1 MPTSSQHKLII
12 EQYSKQ
18 GELQQTYS
26 PLQNMLREEE
36 IVEFSTSEIS
46 YNLKNFVDVET
57 QLSYDDSINLILN
70 NDEESPRIINT
81 QFRKLGNNRY
91 EYLTRNQSVS
101 TNLYDES
108 NLVST
113 TDLFLRSDVWPII
126 DLIKVGESGQLM
138 GGNYVFYIKY
148 CDEDFNESDIVAE
161 SSIVSVFKGSL
172 PNTINGTL
180 LDERTNKHIDLKI
193 SNIDNSFKKFY
204 LYFSRDTSD
213 LNSISLTKYYKITD
227 PMTVSSENTICITGY
242 EAVEE
247 ISKESLFIN
256 YNYFTA
262 AKTHAVTQNMLFL
275 GNVKTSEKDY
285 PALQQ
290 ASYKIGVTLK
300 QKETSI
306 GYISNEYASNYDM
319 SNEYYNPKNIYYYLG
334 YWPDEYYS
342 LGICYILRD
351 GTVTNSF
358 ALYGGKLKL
367 NKLHSSNDGTS
378 DWVERKYEVN
388 KLFDGFN
395 NTGGVFKLPKVEII
409 NHEKR
414 TVRPLYF
421 EFSFSDAALTQ
432 LKNLNV
438 VGYFFTRTKRI
449 PTSLFQGFS
458 VGIDDNSGIPM
469 PYVSSGVKVGYIAES
484 FVDENTTD
492 KGNGE
497 NDRKLSENVDKHLR
511 KFSKDETD
519 YHALI
524 SLDPMVNP
532 QLHSM
537 LSWNKYVLEED
548 YTCTLEG
555 SPGRRLYEISSYE
568 KADRQLNASLVYI
581 EKEIPSFYIEEKY
594 FSTKAGAAESVREIE
609 FLESRNTDEN
619 YDKVLRGNYCPIIGT
634 NKKLNPSTIYTIKN
648 NIENEEAW
656 FLTLL
661 NSKNPYFAITNR
673 FKLENAV
680 ADKAISAY
688 RGDCFT
694 STVTIRLN
702 RNFID
707 PTFPSNNLIV
717 DENTWKNNYKGLAK
731 MSSKESD
738 KIEEGKSGSWTNINL
753 GDINTVPLGLWVT
766 FKCLSNYNLGLRSE
780 DSSNVGLIGKIG
792 NKGTFY
798 PLSGINAESGGKMPE
813 SQLLNDGYSVTL
825 SRKSYNKWVQ
835 IPYENW
841 NFENRIAFSN
851 IASTKMFT
859 NGFRVF
865 QGLAYQDVDKQFGQI
880 VKLFPYAQN
889 LLCVFEHG
897 LAIVPINEKALLS
910 TQEGLSIHL
919 YGAGVLQEQV
929 SVISPDYG
937 STWMESLIK
946 TPDAYYGVDTNAKK
960 IWKYNNAEGFQC
972 ISDFKIQSFLNDN
985 LNIDWDDKFF
995 MGATNVRTHYNN
1007 FKGDVIFTFYNG
1019 EYAYSLCYNERMKIW
1034 VSRYSWMPLL
1044 SANID
1049 NKMYSFD
1056 RNAIAKYSNL
1066 YKQTLKT
1073 HGIICEDPFYT
1084 EKNNVI
1090 FKYNG
1095 IGNVKLKLIS
1105 ATYNGKESNARD
1117 DFDLIISNNEI
1128 QGVYYKNGIDGLMYN
1143 GGAISNINS
1152 DIEHKPIYS
1161 DKTNVPIYL
1170 FIKSNVTEEMIPK
1183 KTNVYFIN
1191 NTLYVTPFT
1200 TYEWQS
1206 EIPPLEKGWKYIMTN
1221 VTLTP
1226 KYDSEGNC
1234 WFTAEILDG
1243 WSDAQDYTGEIIYNN
1258 YNNWKQIVNHT
1269 DTLDE
1274 YVDVPENDMLNACY
1288 VSNSRKIQDNVIIST
1303 IPIVYKEPSEEED
1316 YDDFNLYNILF
1327 EYNPL
1332 NNFYKLIAPMDRLGT
1347 LKIKLQ
1353 ALVNNNGIDEQLEE
1367 CEFIISN
1374 ETPENL
1380 YLYEHDINADICH
1393 WYGNPHPFEYEF
1405 VVNQPAGFHKIFNNL
1420 MIISNNVEPE
1430 SLEVEIVGDSYD
1442 FKEEFIKQTSE
1453 NIKYKFPI
1461 ISLPKNKTYQ
1471 TKFTLDKVTNE
1482 NRLLMHQDCLNIK
1495 DFGRRLGNISYIEG
1509 KWYVVLQPIYYEDKT
1524 LKTTRLRDKWA
1535 KIRIKYSGEKLAII
1549 TAIQTLMNISY
1560 V

>member
-1 MPTSSQHKLII
+1 MQTNNHIITI

-26 PLQNMLREEE
+26 PLQNMLREEK
-36 IVEFSTSEIS
+36 IGEFSTSKIS
-46 YNLKNFVDVET
+46 YNLKNFVDIET

-70 NDEESPRIINT
+70 NDEEPPRIINT

-91 EYLTRNQSVS
+91 EYLTRNKSVS

-126 DLIKVGESGQLM
+126 DLIRVGESGQLM

-213 LNSISLTKYYKITD
+213 LNGISLTKYYKITD
-227 PMTVSSENTICITGY
+227 PMTVSSKNTVCITGY
-242 EAVEE
+242 EVIEE
-247 ISKESLFIN
+247 VSRESLFVN

-306 GYISNEYASNYDM
+306 GYISSEYASNYDM

-342 LGICYILRD
+342 LGICYILND

-367 NKLHSSNDGTS
+367 NELHSSNDGTS
-378 DWVERKYEVN
+378 DWAEKKYEVN
-388 KLFDGFN
+388 KLLDGFN
-395 NTGGVFKLPKVEII
+395 NTGGIFKLPKVEII

-421 EFSFSDAALTQ
+421 EFSFSDIVLAQ

-438 VGYFFTRTKRI
+438 VGYFFTRTKRL

-458 VGIDDNSGIPM
+458 VGIDNNSGIPM

-492 KGNGE
+492 DGDKDS
-497 NDRKLSENVDKHLR
+497 DRKLSENVDKHLR
-511 KFSKDETD
+511 KFSEHETD

-548 YTCTLEG
+548 YNCTLEG
-555 SPGRRLYEISSYE
+555 SPGRRLYEITSYE
-568 KADRQLNASLVYI
+568 KGNRELNASLVYI

-609 FLESRNTDEN
+609 FLESRNNDKE
-619 YDKVLRGNYCPIIGT
+619 YDKLLRGNYCPIIGT

-673 FKLENAV
+673 FKLENTIAN
-680 ADKAISAY
+680 KAISAY

-707 PTFPSNNLIV
+707 PTFPSNDLIV
-717 DENTWKNNYKGLAK
+717 DENTWKNNYKGLAQ

-738 KIEEGKSGSWTNINL
+738 KIEDGKSGSWTNINL
-753 GDINTVPLGLWVT
+753 GDLNAVPLGLWIT

-780 DSSNVGLIGKIG
+780 DSSDVDLIGKLD

-798 PLSGINAESGGKMPE
+798 PLSGINDKSGGKIPE

-825 SRKSYNKWVQ
+825 SRKSYNKWIQ
-835 IPYENW
+835 TPYENW

-865 QGLAYQDVDKQFGQI
+865 QGLAYQDIDKQFGQI

-946 TPDAYYGVDTNAKK
+946 TPDAYYGVDTSAKK
-960 IWKYNNAEGFQC
+960 IWKFNNTEGFQC

-1007 FKGDVIFTFYNG
+1007 FKGDVIFTFYN
-1019 EYAYSLCYNERMKIW
+1019 ENDAYSLCYNERMKMW

-1049 NKMYSFD
+1049 NQFYSFD
-1056 RNAIAKYSNL
+1056 RNVVEKYTKL
-1066 YKQTLKT
+1066 YKQTTKES
-1073 HGIICEDPFYT
+1073 GIICEDPLWRSNKKFI
-1084 EKNNVI
+1084 E
-1090 FKYNG
+1090 FKYKGLLEKDIILKIDSIKIDNTLTYASNNIKPIITDNKING
-1095 IGNVKLKLIS
+1095 I
-1105 ATYNGKESNARD
+1105 
-1117 DFDLIISNNEI
+1117 
-1128 QGVYYKNGIDGLMYN
+1128 YYEDGIDGLFSY
-1143 GGAISNINS
+1143 GGAINDYNSNYTYIPIRNKNASILLYTKESLTEIPEYTFVYLQNNQLYITPSNS
-1152 DIEHKPIYS
+1152 DWQ
-1161 DKTNVPIYL
+1161 
-1170 FIKSNVTEEMIPK
+1170 
-1183 KTNVYFIN
+1183 VYA
-1191 NTLYVTPFT
+1191 PE
-1200 TYEWQS
+1200 YET
-1206 EIPPLEKGWKYIMTN
+1206 GWKYIKADIKFNTK
-1221 VTLTP
+1221 P
-1226 KYDSEGNC
+1226 DSEGNI
-1234 WFTAEILDG
+1234 WYTYKIDKSQWSKPEDYIGIEKQDVDFGWERYIDFNNTEKITNDKILLNSYVSLSNKVGDIICTSSIPLIEWAVAYEDG
-1243 WSDAQDYTGEIIYNN
+1243 IIDYTEHRVYPTYMLKN
-1258 YNNWKQIVNHT
+1258 K
-1269 DTLDE
+1269 
-1274 YVDVPENDMLNACY
+1274 DVFEFHIPEHLFNKDDVQL
-1288 VSNSRKIQDNVIIST
+1288 T
-1303 IPIVYKEPSEEED
+1303 IKAYHP
-1316 YDDFNLYNILF
+1316 
-1327 EYNPL
+1327 
-1332 NNFYKLIAPMDRLGT
+1332 
-1347 LKIKLQ
+1347 
-1353 ALVNNNGIDEQLEE
+1353 
-1367 CEFIISN
+1367 
-1374 ETPENL
+1374 
-1380 YLYEHDINADICH
+1380 NADNIIETYTITIDKEDRYDESLALYKHDVNSSICN
-1393 WYGNPHPFEYEF
+1393 WYDKPHPFEYEF

-1420 MIISNNVEPE
+1420 MIISNNVEPD

-1442 FKEEFIKQTSE
+1442 FKEEFIKQTDE

-1461 ISLPKNKTYQ
+1461 ISLPENKIYQ
-1471 TKFTLDKVTNE
+1471 TKLTLDKITNE
-1482 NRLLMHQDCLNIK
+1482 HKLIMHQDCLNIK

-1509 KWYVVLQPIYYEDKT
+1509 KWYIVIQPIYYEDKT